1 MKKLTCAI
9 IDDEKLAADLLASY
23 AEKTPFLDLVGTYY
37 SAIDAI
43 KTLTQTPVDILFLDI
58 EMPELNG
65 IEFAKVL
72 PPTTK
77 VVFTTAYKQYTL
89 DTFQVNAAGYLLK
102 PISYESFVKA
112 AEKVMKYTPE
122 DSLQTSKA
130 IIADRMLLI
139 KSEYKLLRVSL
150 DDILYIHGL
159 KDYVKI
165 HIKGGTPVTSLLN
178 LSKLQQALPASEF
191 MRVHRSYIVHMTKI
205 DMIDR
210 MRFVFGNEYIPVSD
224 SYKDDVLHFIDAHT
238 L

>member
-1 MKKLTCAI
+1 
-9 IDDEKLAADLLASY
+9 
-23 AEKTPFLDLVGTYY
+23 
-37 SAIDAI
+37 
-43 KTLTQTPVDILFLDI
+43 
-58 EMPELNG
+58 
-65 IEFAKVL
+65 
-72 PPTTK
+72 
-77 VVFTTAYKQYTL
+77 
-89 DTFQVNAAGYLLK
+89 
-102 PISYESFVKA
+102 
-112 AEKVMKYTPE
+112 
-122 DSLQTSKA
+122 
-130 IIADRMLLI
+130 MLLI

-178 LSKLQQALPASEF
+178 LSKLQQALPAPEF